1 MMESGVHATLAG
13 VLTAMMIPAG
23 SKCSAPMFS
32 KQIHELM
39 VRFDKVHEPDK
50 DILGNTE
57 QQAVLRG
64 LENGVRMMETPLQ
77 RLEHGLHL

>member
-1 MMESGVHATLAG
+1 
-13 VLTAMMIPAG
+13 
-23 SKCSAPMFS
+23 MFS

-50 DILGNTE
+50 DIMENTE

-77 RLEHGLHL
+77 RLEHGLHLWVAFLVLPVFALANAGIQVELATWCFV